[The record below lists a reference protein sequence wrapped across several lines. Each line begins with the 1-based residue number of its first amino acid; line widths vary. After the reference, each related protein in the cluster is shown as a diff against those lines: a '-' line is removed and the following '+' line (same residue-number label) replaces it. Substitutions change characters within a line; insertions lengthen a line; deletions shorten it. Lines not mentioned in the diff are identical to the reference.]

1 GAFLEVHS
9 LELSSREWIMKGY
22 IRVGTIAF
30 VLLSATGFAAAQT
43 TSPVSKNQQQDLKPL
58 KLTPTQKEMIFT
70 AIRRSSVSITKPPSS
85 LGVAIGAQ
93 VPSSTELYTL
103 PDAVVA
109 DVPDLKS
116 FRFTIVNDMLLL
128 IDPTSMRVVEI
139 IR

>member
-1 GAFLEVHS
+1 
-9 LELSSREWIMKGY
+9 MTGY
-22 IRVGTIAF
+22 IRVGTIAV

-43 TSPVSKNQQQDLKPL
+43 TSPASENQQSQDLKPP

-70 AIRRSSVSITKPPSS
+70 AIRRSSVSITRPPSS

-103 PDAVVA
+103 PETVVA
-109 DVPDLKS
+109 DLPDLKS
-116 FRFTIVNDMLLL
+116 FRFTIVNDTLLL